1 MCIRDRYQDIP
12 LQHTIRYYV
21 SNSGGKIVKK
31 NNEDLRAIQVEAGK
45 WMQTLMID
53 YEEKEFEEYDI
64 NLKYY
69 LEKVRK
75 EIENLEPSTNQLSL
89 F

>member
-1 MCIRDRYQDIP
+1 MQ
-12 LQHTIRYYV
+12 
-21 SNSGGKIVKK
+21 
-31 NNEDLRAIQVEAGK
+31 AI
-45 WMQTLMID
+45 MID

-75 EIENLEPSTNQLSL
+75 EIENLEPNTNQLSL